1 LSNPDISVAIPGV
14 RFPSRVRQ
22 NVELASAYEP
32 LDESQK
38 RRCEAEAMR
47 LFT

>member
-1 LSNPDISVAIPGV
+1 MSNPDISVAIPGV

-22 NVELASAYEP
+22 NVELASDYEP
-32 LDESQK
+32 LNESQK
-38 RRCEAEAMR
+38 RECEAEAVR